1 MNLQAPLVLFHSVAA
16 FATSFPLYL
25 KRRTR
30 KKVGCKI
37 RKGKHTMMKQPC
49 PLSPRRSLRRTS
61 HLFLSTL
68 FLIVGLLVGAYSFAP
83 AAHAAPAS
91 PAQAS
96 IPYGSN
102 GQQLEVRTLAA
113 SVNVN
118 GYNQNGEEVHH
129 CFDTP
134 DYDTYLSGWWWKGN
148 MEIWSYNGTGC
159 QDPTNDVTF
168 VTVPT
173 KFYDDFFPVKV
184 LPWD

>member
-1 MNLQAPLVLFHSVAA
+1 MKRLFSLP
-16 FATSFPLYL
+16 FN
-25 KRRTR
+25 
-30 KKVGCKI
+30 
-37 RKGKHTMMKQPC
+37 
-49 PLSPRRSLRRTS
+49 RSLRRGS
-61 HLFLSTL
+61 PSFLL
-68 FLIVGLLVGAYSFAP
+68 AFLLVIGLVVGLFSFAP
-83 AAHAAPAS
+83 AAHA
-91 PAQAS
+91 QVT

-118 GYNQNGEEVHH
+118 GYNQNGEPVHH

-148 MEIWSYNGTGC
+148 MEIWSYDEPGC
-159 QDPTNDVTF
+159 KDPRNAVTF

-173 KFYDDFFPVKV
+173 KFYEDFFPVKV